1 MCPCVRCV
9 WHLEHVSYT
18 WTACRTFENCI
29 SISSP
34 PFENKAL
41 PKLCFSPKT
50 RETEFNFGDH
60 RVDPPRTRTY
70 EARMTWMAM
79 VGSATGGSNGG
90 GGGGGGVVVV
100 VGE

>member
-1 MCPCVRCV
+1 MCVASRTRIV
-9 WHLEHVSYT
+9 HMDSVSYV
-18 WTACRTFENCI
+18 RKLYFHFL
-29 SISSP
+29 P
-34 PFENKAL
+34 PFREQSSSS
-41 PKLCFSPKT
+41 LCFSPKT